1 LLLVDYIER
10 HGTLVH
16 DASAAASLGEMAH
29 YTPGVHLL
37 AVTAGAI
44 SRTTGFQALY
54 TVVAVSVALKFGLF
68 ALCLL
73 RLFNGLGARLPLAI
87 GGIALVFLAS
97 QYTLG
102 SFIHDSFLA
111 QTVGELFA
119 IVMWWTLIVWNDK
132 PSSWSM
138 VTYGASGLATFL
150 TWPVWI
156 GPPVV
161 ALAILL
167 LTRRDLD
174 AQQRLRQA
182 SIALLPVAVIATL
195 YTIGRAEGLG
205 LVRTSGAVALPP
217 WSPLGWG
224 LLALAVLGLVSSA
237 AMPSSRALLAL
248 IAALGLQAAA
258 LWAVAE
264 WNGAA
269 TPYMAIKMLYLAAY
283 PLIAAAMIAV
293 GRVTARPVWTTVAV
307 LTIGIVAAR
316 HVAAIPRPLPIVST
330 DLWTAGQWARSHVP
344 RECVDYLVGNEYTA
358 YWLHLAVLGNPRAA
372 ARSTNNDTYLTEPSF
387 ARWIADAGGPPY
399 AIALWSA
406 LPREIR
412 DRVKTLYR
420 AGDVAVIA
428 RSASCQQAGQRAIGE
443 PSSLTNERIGATRLG
458 GVRFGHFE
466 KGGGSVRQRS
476 VLAPDDA
483 DRAFER
489 ELWHP
494 HPHQIAARDLFL
506 HRNAGQE
513 CDSVARGDE
522 ALDGIDG
529 RHLNRHLQQ
538 DPTFL
543 KRLDDLGA
551 VGRCHVMRHERL
563 AS

>member
-1 LLLVDYIER
+1 MVTAAVLPYATDFIGLGVLPRVLAATSLAVAATIAVATRRWSPAPDTTLLLCTVVVTLAVAAWLAWPSLLPPGSGPDLTHHLLLVDYIER

-358 YWLHLAVLGNPRAA
+358 YWLHLAVLGNPRIS
-372 ARSTNNDTYLTEPSF
+372 ARTGDDDTFRTQPTM
-387 ARWIADAGGPPY
+387 ARWLIPGTPCY
-399 AIALWSA
+399 AIARLHV
-406 LPREIR
+406 LPDEIR
-412 DRVKTLYR
+412 N
-420 AGDVAVIA
+420 DVI
-428 RSASCQQAGQRAIGE
+428 I
-443 PSSLTNERIGATRLG
+443 
-458 GVRFGHFE
+458 
-466 KGGGSVRQRS
+466 
-476 VLAPDDA
+476 
-483 DRAFER
+483 
-489 ELWHP
+489 
-494 HPHQIAARDLFL
+494 
-506 HRNAGQE
+506 
-513 CDSVARGDE
+513 
-522 ALDGIDG
+522 
-529 RHLNRHLQQ
+529 LQQ
-538 DPTFL
+538 FGDAAIL
-543 KRLDDLGA
+543 
-551 VGRCHVMRHERL
+551 ERR
-563 AS
+563 APSACPQ